1 MFVPLPLNE
10 MAIKASVLDG
20 LRDVGGAER
29 TASFQVRDGPGD
41 LQDPAVGAGAQAQPV
56 DGHFDELPRLLV
68 ERASG
73 ADLAV
78 GHAGVEQRFVAGEA
92 IFLNIAGLFDPGL
105 DGGGRLARFSCRQIV
120 VADGGNLDMDVDP
133 VEKGAGDPAL
143 VLADLLGRAAAGA
156 APVAEVTAET

>member
-1 MFVPLPLNE
+1 MFLPLPLNE

-20 LRDVGGAER
+20 LRDMGRTER
-29 TASFQVRDGPGD
+29 RIPFQVRDGPGD

-56 DGHFDELPRLLV
+56 DGHFNELPRFLI
-68 ERASG
+68 ERAGG

-78 GHAGVEQRFVAGEA
+78 GHAGVEQGVVSGEA

-105 DGGGRLARFSCRQIV
+105 YGGGRLARFPCRQIA

-133 VEKGAGDPAL
+133 VEEGAGDPPL
-143 VLADLLGRAAAGA
+143 VLADLLG
-156 APVAEVTAET
+156 